1 MCLSRFER
9 LTHRTGPTRNILLIK
24 RSDCQAPSG
33 RTPASQLLALGHH
46 EAHDRGLDRRCRC
59 RVGVQGQTWRG
70 FAGSRQLAAGVNL
83 NDAGLVD
90 EYHLLVFPVVVG
102 SGKRL
107 FGDGSAATGLT
118 LVDSE
123 VTSAGV
129 TYQVLRPTAFTT
141 GTVSVEDGREIHTHA
156 N

>member
-1 MCLSRFER
+1 LQV
-9 LTHRTGPTRNILLIK
+9 H
-24 RSDCQAPSG
+24 
-33 RTPASQLLALGHH
+33 
-46 EAHDRGLDRRCRC
+46 
-59 RVGVQGQTWRG
+59 
-70 FAGSRQLAAGVNL
+70 GSWQLARTL
-83 NDAGLVD
+83 NDPGLVD

-107 FGDGSAATGLT
+107 FADGSAATGLT